1 MEIFAR
7 IREFRHPAWWSFST
21 ESVNSGTQFG
31 RFARISK
38 FRHPVWWRLS
48 TESVNSQHHSWS
60 DNSSRKEP
68 TSSSNGGSSSNGT
81 GSSWYD
87 DRSTNMDY
95 GGKGVSY
102 DWSKN
107 QYSGKDTSGDW
118 SKSQYGGSDYK
129 GGEVSSHKALLHSSP
144 PPLVPPPSPQP
155 PPLPAGFVQPPPPP
169 SPSVPPTPPSQVS
182 TKSVVAQPP
191 MPSSPYQADSSCTN
205 DAMNAATVRGSVG
218 PFIQS
223 NAAVVIKGET
233 VLKRVG
239 ATRQPSSQA
248 SLPQIPSE
256 QSRKQ
261 TIGLH
266 WPSTTDSIRAEP
278 ETETSILNQM
288 LTGYRINRNRKFP
301 GGCTQPA
308 TGMPSESARIV
319 KVDT

>member
-1 MEIFAR
+1 MVEIFAR
-7 IREFRHPAWWSFST
+7 ILKFRHPVWWRFST

-31 RFARISK
+31 RFAWICK
-38 FRHPVWWRLS
+38 VWHPLWWKYS
-48 TESVNSQHHSWS
+48 TH
-60 DNSSRKEP
+60 
-68 TSSSNGGSSSNGT
+68 
-81 GSSWYD
+81 
-87 DRSTNMDY
+87 
-95 GGKGVSY
+95 
-102 DWSKN
+102 
-107 QYSGKDTSGDW
+107 
-118 SKSQYGGSDYK
+118 
-129 GGEVSSHKALLHSSP
+129 
-144 PPLVPPPSPQP
+144 
-155 PPLPAGFVQPPPPP
+155 F
-169 SPSVPPTPPSQVS
+169 
-182 TKSVVAQPP
+182 
-191 MPSSPYQADSSCTN
+191 
-205 DAMNAATVRGSVG
+205 AATVRGSVG

-278 ETETSILNQM
+278 ETETFIMNQM
-288 LTGYRINRNRKFP
+288 LTHYRINRNRKIP